1 MAGGPDPRTLFH
13 YGPAL
18 LETLILLTSSFCCG
32 LGVHAMRNGRAA
44 ALMAWLAATC
54 ALGLGFVLFEL
65 REFVVD
71 ASTGASWHRS
81 AFLSAFFT
89 LVGTHGGHVSFG
101 ILWGVAILVQLARE
115 GLNPRS
121 ASRMYTFSLYW
132 HFLDIIWVFIFTVVY
147 LMRAL
152 P

>member
-1 MAGGPDPRTLFH
+1 M
-13 YGPAL
+13 

-32 LGVHAMRNGRAA
+32 LAVQAMRNGRRG
-44 ALMAWLAATC
+44 ALMAWLAVTC
-54 ALGLGFVLFEL
+54 TLGLTFVLLEL
-65 REFVVD
+65 REFIAD
-71 ASTGASWHRS
+71 ALAGASWHRS

-132 HFLDIIWVFIFTVVY
+132 HFLDIVWVFIFTVVY
-147 LMRAL
+147 LMRAI